1 MTTESKKVDNLV
13 TGIEAIAEA
22 NNIIKAKDASIRDLE
37 AREAALKDSIAAL
50 ETNKANLEK
59 ENNKIFGENKEAED
73 RK

>member
-1 MTTESKKVDNLV
+1 MSTETKQLDNLA

-22 NNIIKAKDASIRDLE
+22 NNIIKAKDASIKELE
-37 AREAALKDSIAAL
+37 ARETALKDSIAAL

-59 ENNKIFGENKEAED
+59 ENNKIFAENKEAED